1 MYSIKRKGKCSWIL
15 VVEAGVL
22 AVEQRVGQRAVAGGR
37 GGGRGT
43 VEVRLPELT
52 PPRPQRPRPGL
63 QAAALGLVEA
73 GGGGAQPAGAVL
85 ARVRPAQL
93 QYKPCQIIHVSGTP
107 FIWGMFVPHWRSP

>member
-1 MYSIKRKGKCSWIL
+1 MQPVDLFTLLLLAMSPL
-15 VVEAGVL
+15 VSLALAAPVPVVLAEAGVL

-93 QYKPCQIIHVSGTP
+93 QYKPC
-107 FIWGMFVPHWRSP
+107 

>member
-1 MYSIKRKGKCSWIL
+1 MQPVDLFTLL
-15 VVEAGVL
+15 VLAMSPLVSLALAAPVPVVLAEAGVL

-43 VEVRLPELT
+43 VEVGLPELT

-93 QYKPCQIIHVSGTP
+93 QYKPC
-107 FIWGMFVPHWRSP
+107 

>member
-1 MYSIKRKGKCSWIL
+1 MSPL
-15 VVEAGVL
+15 VSLALAAPVPVVLAEAGVL

-43 VEVRLPELT
+43 VEVGLPELT
-52 PPRPQRPRPGL
+52 PPRPQRPGSGL

-73 GGGGAQPAGAVL
+73 GGGGAQPAGTVL

-93 QYKPCQIIHVSGTP
+93 QYKPC
-107 FIWGMFVPHWRSP
+107 

>member
-1 MYSIKRKGKCSWIL
+1 MQPVDLFTLL
-15 VVEAGVL
+15 VLAMSPLVSLALAAPVPVVLAEAGVL

-43 VEVRLPELT
+43 VEVGLPELT
-52 PPRPQRPRPGL
+52 PPRPQRPGSGL

-93 QYKPCQIIHVSGTP
+93 QYKPC
-107 FIWGMFVPHWRSP
+107 